1 MQTLTSNSSVT
12 AAQTT
17 QRTKILLSCG
27 LIAGPFYILM
37 GFIQLLIRP
46 GFDMRVN
53 ALSQMALGELG
64 WIQTANFVVSGLLV
78 IAAAVGM
85 RQVLRS
91 RPGGTWGPILIALYG
106 LGLLGAAIF
115 SADPSYGF
123 PPGSPPGPANTL
135 SAHGLLHFA
144 TSGIGFFALI
154 GACFVFARRFAWLKE
169 PVWMLYSLLT
179 GLIFLI
185 AFVGTASGAAI
196 TIFIPALWV
205 ANFLAWLWLSLVS
218 AWLIKTLR
226 DS

>member
-1 MQTLTSNSSVT
+1 MQTLTSKTSV
-12 AAQTT
+12 ATT
-17 QRTKILLSCG
+17 PSQLTKILLSCG
-27 LIAGPFYILM
+27 LIAGPFYILL
-37 GFIQLLIRP
+37 GLIQLLIRP
-46 GFDMRVN
+46 GFDIRVN
-53 ALSQMALGELG
+53 SLSQMALGELG
-64 WIQTANFVVSGLLV
+64 WIQSVNFVVSGLLV
-78 IAAAVGM
+78 IAASVGM
-85 RQVLRS
+85 RQALRS
-91 RPGGTWGPILIALYG
+91 RPGGSWAPSLIALYG

>member
-1 MQTLTSNSSVT
+1 MQTLTSKTSV
-12 AAQTT
+12 ATT
-17 QRTKILLSCG
+17 PSQLTKILLSCG
-27 LIAGPFYILM
+27 LIAGPFYILL
-37 GFIQLLIRP
+37 GLIQLLIRP
-46 GFDMRVN
+46 GFDIRVN
-53 ALSQMALGELG
+53 SLSQMALGELG
-64 WIQTANFVVSGLLV
+64 WIQSVNFVVSGLLI
-78 IAAAVGM
+78 IAAALGM
-85 RQVLRS
+85 RQALRS
-91 RPGGTWGPILIALYG
+91 RPGGSWAPSLIALYG